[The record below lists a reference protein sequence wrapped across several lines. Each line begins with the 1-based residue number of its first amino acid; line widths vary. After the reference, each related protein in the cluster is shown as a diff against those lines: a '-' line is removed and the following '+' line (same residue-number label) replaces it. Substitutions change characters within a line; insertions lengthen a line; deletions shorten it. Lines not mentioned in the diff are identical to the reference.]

1 MICTV
6 KANAAMAPYES
17 SAKDP
22 LIHLSEA
29 WRVLRLSMA
38 FPARIPTWDAIL
50 LTAASPA
57 QADLFQW
64 QLQWAKKTGIISSGT
79 VVLAIPD
86 PEGHRIGSGAATL
99 CALQGLAKHLETSDF
114 HEACLPLFN
123 PMVGL
128 IGRMRVLLLHTGG
141 DSKRV
146 PWANPIGKA
155 FLPLPFLAGEDP
167 DGPVLTLFNH
177 ILAISATAIQ
187 AFSNRGEFCSSS
199 S

>member
-1 MICTV
+1 
-6 KANAAMAPYES
+6 
-17 SAKDP
+17 
-22 LIHLSEA
+22 L
-29 WRVLRLSMA
+29 
-38 FPARIPTWDAIL
+38 
-50 LTAASPA
+50 
-57 QADLFQW
+57 DLQ
-64 QLQWAKKTGIISSGT
+64 
-79 VVLAIPD
+79 
-86 PEGHRIGSGAATL
+86 
-99 CALQGLAKHLETSDF
+99 
-114 HEACLPLFN
+114 EACPPLFN

-187 AFSNRGEFCSSS
+187 AFSNRGENCSSS

>member
-1 MICTV
+1 VRQSPQGLSCDIFD
-6 KANAAMAPYES
+6 KRSQPEYAAMAPYKS

-64 QLQWAKKTGIISSGT
+64 QLQWAKRTGIISSGT

-114 HEACLPLFN
+114 H
-123 PMVGL
+123 V
-128 IGRMRVLLLHTGG
+128 
-141 DSKRV
+141 
-146 PWANPIGKA
+146 
-155 FLPLPFLAGEDP
+155 
-167 DGPVLTLFNH
+167 
-177 ILAISATAIQ
+177 SA
-187 AFSNRGEFCSSS
+187 ESS
-199 S
+199 